1 MTEMS
6 ILTPFLLQR
15 PSWEPS
21 AADSGA
27 CGAAHVSGSAGVW
40 PGKLQPGRGAAQTHQ
55 RPLCRDRG
63 QWRTERCFQSAP
75 YSCCHEVWRQR
86 TPTICQMHADRER
99 RSAAKIPAHGPT
111 DPESPLLTCL
121 NSDPIPYTVNSL
133 FSVGLITACFPNT
146 FNYGHQIRE
155 PGYSPR
161 VCTEQSV

>member
-6 ILTPFLLQR
+6 ILTPLLLQR

-63 QWRTERCFQSAP
+63 QWRTGLSPLHYSVYKISSVSILNNLFICSSAERCFQSAP

-86 TPTICQMHADRER
+86 TPTICQV
-99 RSAAKIPAHGPT
+99 KLCYT
-111 DPESPLLTCL
+111 LLSEKWFS
-121 NSDPIPYTVNSL
+121 NSSFVLLCCTFKELLGLQFKLETHYHNL
-133 FSVGLITACFPNT
+133 FF
-146 FNYGHQIRE
+146 
-155 PGYSPR
+155 
-161 VCTEQSV
+161 